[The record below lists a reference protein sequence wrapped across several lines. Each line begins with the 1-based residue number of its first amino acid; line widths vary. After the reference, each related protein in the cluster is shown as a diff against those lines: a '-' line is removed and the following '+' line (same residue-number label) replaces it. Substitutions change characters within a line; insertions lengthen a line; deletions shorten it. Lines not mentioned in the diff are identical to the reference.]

1 MTRRLPFFQAPASLQ
16 KSLLPLSITL
26 LIAGNASAQQQPWIA
41 GTVQDAQSATTF
53 EGEHLTGRPD
63 REVKLECEVE
73 IVRGQ
78 TQINADVVNFDIV
91 DDRVDAN
98 GNVHIVKDG
107 NQFDGTELKLKLDT
121 GVGFMNSTVYRLLQ
135 RNAHGN
141 AERIDFE
148 SEDVATIIKGYYTT
162 CNGSDPDWYL
172 KASKLTLD
180 EGAGTGYAKNAV
192 LIFKGVPI
200 AGTPRISFPLTDE
213 RASGFL
219 APTVTSSTGS
229 GLQVTTPYYWNIAPN
244 RDMTLFPRYMTTRG
258 LMLGADFRYLEP
270 DFSGETR
277 LEFMNDTNTT
287 TTRYGISARHNQ
299 VLAPGL
305 TLTTDLN
312 AASDNNYAVDFPFSH
327 VWDRP
332 GIDRRLLPQ
341 SASLNYASNGW
352 NGSFQL
358 FNYQLLQD
366 ANAPITVPY
375 SRLPQIT
382 LNNFSYTD
390 SGFDWTM
397 NSQFTRFSHPTLVQ
411 GDRLVFNPRVTYNAL
426 QGAGYFVRPS
436 FSVHGTFYNLDHI
449 SDSAM
454 TAPERILPTFSLD
467 SGLIFERDSSFF
479 GREAIQTLE
488 PRLFYTYTPYKAQ
501 NSNLYPNFD
510 TSEADISYAQ
520 VFRENRFVGN
530 DRIGDANQV
539 TLAMTSRYFETNG
552 AERLRMAIAQ
562 RFNITNPLV
571 GVGAFE
577 QTSGEA
583 RSDVLLLTSG
593 RISKEMRMDVN
604 LQYSQSLREVTRMNA
619 GVFWQPEPLKVL
631 NVQYRRDSRNLPAD
645 IFPNT
650 NFELIDVS
658 TQWPLGNRWY
668 GVARL
673 NYLLDEKR
681 VGQSLAGL
689 EYMADCWIFR
699 MVAQKLP
706 TAAGVTNTTIF
717 FQLELN
723 GLSSVGMN
731 PLKAIRGNVPGYQ
744 PLTQPQ

>member
-26 LIAGNASAQQQPWIA
+26 LIAGNAFAQQQPWIA
-41 GTVQDAQSATTF
+41 GTVQDAQSTTTF

-172 KASKLTLD
+172 KASKITLD
-180 EGAGTGYAKNAV
+180 DATGMGDARNAV
-192 LIFKGVPI
+192 LVFKGVPI
-200 AGTPRISFPLTDE
+200 AGTPRVSFPLTED
-213 RASGFL
+213 RVSGFL
-219 APTVTSSTGS
+219 APTVATSTSG
-229 GLQVTTPYYWNIAPN
+229 GLQMTMPYYWNIAPN
-244 RDMTLFPRYMTTRG
+244 RDFTLLPRYMTTRG
-258 LMLGADFRYLEP
+258 LMMGGDARYLEP
-270 DFSGETR
+270 DLAGETR
-277 LEFMNDTNTT
+277 FEFMNDNETG
-287 TTRYGISARHNQ
+287 TTRYAISSRHNQ
-299 VLAPGL
+299 MLAPGL
-305 TLTTDLN
+305 KFSTDIN
-312 AASDNNYAVDFPFSH
+312 AASDDNYPRDFPFSH
-327 VWDRP
+327 IWDRP
-332 GIDRRLLPQ
+332 GFNHRLLPQ
-341 SASLNYASNGW
+341 SATLSYGETDW
-352 NGSFQL
+352 NGSIQL

-366 ANAPITVPY
+366 SNAVISDPY
-375 SRLPQIT
+375 ARLPQIT

-390 SGFDWTM
+390 SGFNWSM
-397 NSQFTRFSHPTLVQ
+397 NSQFTMFTHPTKVQ
-411 GDRLVFNPRVTYNAL
+411 GERLVLNPRVTYNAL
-426 QGAGYFVRPS
+426 EGPGYFVRPS
-436 FSVHGTFYNLDHI
+436 FSVHGTFYSLDRVT
-449 SDSAM
+449 DSAM
-454 TAPERILPTFSLD
+454 TAPDRILPTFSID
-467 SGLIFERDSSFF
+467 SGLVFERDANFF
-479 GREAIQTLE
+479 GHEGSQTLE

-501 NSNLYPNFD
+501 NGNLYPNFD
-510 TSEADISYAQ
+510 TSEADISYVQ

-539 TLAMTSRYFETNG
+539 TLAMTSRYLESNG

-562 RFNITNPLV
+562 RFNITDPRV
-571 GVGAFE
+571 GVSTVE
-577 QTSGEA
+577 TTTGET

-593 RISKEMRMDVN
+593 RISKELRVDAN
-604 LQYSQSLREVTRMNA
+604 LQYSQTLKEVNRMNL
-619 GVFWQPEPLKVL
+619 GVFWQPEPMKVL
-631 NVQYRRDSRNLPAD
+631 NAQYRRDSRNLSSD